1 MSNTSLEW
9 DSARSILNTYQKIHD
24 VPLQQQLQQTKN
36 RKKNQDLAKE
46 LGDLKEQYLV
56 LQQELLNR
64 DKKLAHL
71 SRELIDKTTDMTRLR
86 DDFEHAIYQ
95 LTNRNVPQ
103 S

>member
-24 VPLQQQLQQTKN
+24 VPLQQTKN
-36 RKKNQDLAKE
+36 RKKTQDLAKE

-86 DDFEHAIYQ
+86 EDFEHAIYQ
-95 LTNRNVPQ
+95 LTNRNIPQ